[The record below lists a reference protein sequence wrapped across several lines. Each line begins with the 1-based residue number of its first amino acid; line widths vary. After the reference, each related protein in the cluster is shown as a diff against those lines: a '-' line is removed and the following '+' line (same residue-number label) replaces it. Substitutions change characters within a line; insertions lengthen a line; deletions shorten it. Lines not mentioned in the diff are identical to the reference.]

1 MDKKER
7 SLSDKLLN
15 HNGMERQLSVVQG
28 ELCEL
33 VTAISDFF
41 WRPDKKMPIEE
52 ILDEIIDVELMLLQ
66 LKKILLIQDKKIKI
80 KLEELKEI
88 KYNKLL
94 DKLKNNLL

>member
-15 HNGMERQLSVVQG
+15 HNGMEKQLSVVQG

-41 WRPDKKMPIEE
+41 WRPDKKCR
-52 ILDEIIDVELMLLQ
+52 
-66 LKKILLIQDKKIKI
+66 
-80 KLEELKEI
+80 
-88 KYNKLL
+88 
-94 DKLKNNLL
+94 